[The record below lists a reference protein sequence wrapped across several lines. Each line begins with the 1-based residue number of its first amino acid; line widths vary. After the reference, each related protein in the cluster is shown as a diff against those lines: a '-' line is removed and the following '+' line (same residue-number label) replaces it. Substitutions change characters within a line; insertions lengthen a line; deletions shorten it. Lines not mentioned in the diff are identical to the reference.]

1 MSRAGTKAGSTS
13 DTAAS
18 VRVHPRM
25 RSRRI
30 GVRRDAGRRRLR
42 RVGYAL
48 VLAAL
53 VAGGAV
59 AIRSPLLDV
68 DRVTVTGL
76 GHTTSDEV
84 REAAAIEQGEP
95 LLSVDTDGAAS
106 RIEELPWV
114 DTARVGRSWPSTVTV
129 RVTERVP
136 VAEVQVSDT
145 SVALVD
151 ADGRVVGIESR
162 AADAPR
168 ELLALTGV
176 EGRLRP
182 GDRLP
187 ADARDALTVADAVAE
202 RMPGV
207 VASVSTDLDAAL
219 VDGGAIRFGSTE
231 NLGQKVTAAK
241 TVLNEVDLT
250 CLELID
256 VRVPG
261 SPALTRNQR
270 CS

>member
-1 MSRAGTKAGSTS
+1 MSKAGTKAGGPPG
-13 DTAAS
+13 ARAS

-30 GVRRDAGRRRLR
+30 LVRRTAGRRRLR
-42 RVGYAL
+42 RLGY
-48 VLAAL
+48 VLAVVAL
-53 VAGGAV
+53 VAGGTA

-68 DRVTVTGL
+68 DRVRVAGAE
-76 GHTTSDEV
+76 HTAPDDV
-84 REAAAIEQGEP
+84 RGAAAIELGEP
-95 LLSVDTDGAAS
+95 LLSVDTDGAAA
-106 RIEELPWV
+106 RVEELPWV
-114 DTARVGRSWPSTVTV
+114 DTAHIGRSWPSTVTV

-136 VAEVQVSDT
+136 VAEVQVGDAR
-145 SVALVD
+145 VALVD
-151 ADGRVVGIESR
+151 AEGRVVGVEPR
-162 AADAPR
+162 AAGDDAG
-168 ELLALTGV
+168 LLVLTGV

-187 ADARDALTVADAVAE
+187 ADARDALRVAEAVAE

-219 VDGGAIRFGSTE
+219 VEGGAIRFGSTE
-231 NLGQKVTAAK
+231 DLGQKVTAAK

-250 CLELID
+250 CLALVD

-270 CS
+270 CP

>member
-1 MSRAGTKAGSTS
+1 MSKAGTRAGSRP
-13 DTAAS
+13 DTAAPI
-18 VRVHPRM
+18 RVHPRM

-30 GVRRDAGRRRLR
+30 RVRRDAGRRRLR
-42 RVGYAL
+42 RLGYA
-48 VLAAL
+48 VAVAAL
-53 VAGGAV
+53 VAGGAA

-68 DRVTVTGL
+68 DRVTVTGAD
-76 GHTTSDEV
+76 HTTPDEV
-84 REAAAIEQGEP
+84 RDAAAIELGGP

-106 RIEELPWV
+106 RVEELPWV
-114 DTARVGRSWPSTVTV
+114 DSAHIGRSWPATVTV

-136 VAEVQVSDT
+136 VAEVQVSET
-145 SVALVD
+145 RAALVD
-151 ADGRVVGIESR
+151 EEGRVVSVEPR
-162 AADAPR
+162 AAGDDAG
-168 ELLALTGV
+168 LLVLTGV

-182 GDRLP
+182 GDRLRG
-187 ADARDALTVADAVAE
+187 DARDALAVADAVAE

-231 NLGQKVTAAK
+231 DLGQKVTAAK

-250 CLELID
+250 CLALVD

-270 CS
+270 CP